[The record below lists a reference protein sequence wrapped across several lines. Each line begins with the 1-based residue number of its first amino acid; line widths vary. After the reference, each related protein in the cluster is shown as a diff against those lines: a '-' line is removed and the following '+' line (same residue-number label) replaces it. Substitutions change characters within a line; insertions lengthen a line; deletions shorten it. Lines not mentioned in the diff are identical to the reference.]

1 MCARPRFHDVL
12 THVRTA
18 RPDILDPIAAID
30 ERRLVVGGVIVT
42 HPATLVRSDAPVSL
56 RTRGPLAGQR
66 KLDAALTAFA
76 LDVHGATCVDLGAAA
91 GGFTR
96 SLLDHGSGLVYAIDV
111 GFGQLTGSLRADPRV
126 VVLERTNLA
135 DAAANIP
142 VAARVDVL
150 TADLSFISLS
160 RALPQVT
167 GLPYACGA
175 TLVALVK
182 PQFELGLDRPPVG
195 RRDLD
200 RAFVVAC
207 AGALEAGWLPG
218 AGMRSPIRGGRGSE
232 EYFLLARRR
241 PGGG

>member
-12 THVRTA
+12 THVRIA
-18 RPDILDPIAAID
+18 RPDILDPIAAIS

-42 HPATLVRSDAPVSL
+42 HPGTLVRSDAPVSL
-56 RTRGPLAGQR
+56 RAGRLLAGQR

-76 LDVHGATCVDLGAAA
+76 LDVREATCVDLGAAA

-96 SLLDHGSGLVYAIDV
+96 SLLDHGAALVYAIDV
-111 GFGQLTGSLRADPRV
+111 GFGQLAGSLRADPRV
-126 VVLERTNLA
+126 VALERTNLA
-135 DAAANIP
+135 DAAAHIP
-142 VAARVDVL
+142 VDARVDAL
-150 TADLSFISLS
+150 TADLSFISLA

-167 GLPYACGA
+167 ALPYARDA
-175 TLVALVK
+175 ILVALVK

-200 RAFVVAC
+200 RAFVAAC
-207 AGALEAGWLPG
+207 AGAQEAGWLPG

-232 EYFLLARRR
+232 EYVLLARRR